1 MTKKIL
7 IVTSLIYV
15 ACLLQS
21 TVLGYIEIH
30 GIRPNLLLIVAVS
43 VALLRND
50 LESAFT
56 GLALGLGMDILVGRA
71 VGWYG
76 LGFFLANF
84 IIARINPKL
93 YKENP
98 LIPVFFA
105 FTSTLAIETL
115 YYLITFFLKGYEDF
129 LFVVTKLILPEC
141 LYNAVLSYPVFKLV
155 SLVYRKI
162 DKYSL
167 IRT

>member
-115 YYLITFFLKGYEDF
+115 YYLITF
-129 LFVVTKLILPEC
+129 
-141 LYNAVLSYPVFKLV
+141 S
-155 SLVYRKI
+155 
-162 DKYSL
+162 
-167 IRT
+167 